1 MHLVVSAGRALALL
15 CLCACASSAPEVEV
29 AAPRRAAPKDPDA
42 LVLEVVVDEGSSEA
56 ERSRALLL
64 ERVER
69 SSKLSS
75 SPADGTRRL
84 KVRLSIAEP
93 TVDSRGLSRKVR
105 LEGSLHGGSC
115 TILTLSPEATK
126 PGGKADR
133 AADRDEVLV
142 AGIDALIQKLE
153 AAAPKI
159 SDDAT
164 CFSTGK

>member
-1 MHLVVSAGRALALL
+1 VCVREQRAGGRGRRAEEGGAEGPRRPGARGRRRRGLVGGRAQ
-15 CLCACASSAPEVEV
+15 
-29 AAPRRAAPKDPDA
+29 PRA
-42 LVLEVVVDEGSSEA
+42 
-56 ERSRALLL
+56 LL

-93 TVDSRGLSRKVR
+93 SVDSRGLSRKVR